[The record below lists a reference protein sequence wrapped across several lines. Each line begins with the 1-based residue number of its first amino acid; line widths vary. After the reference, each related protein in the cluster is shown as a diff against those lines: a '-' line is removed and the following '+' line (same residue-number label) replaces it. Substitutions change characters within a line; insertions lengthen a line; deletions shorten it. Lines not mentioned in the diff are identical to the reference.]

1 MTRSIVLDIPEET
14 LLALKVPPEEAGAA
28 LRMAA
33 AAKLFEMGQLSSG
46 AAAQLA
52 GVPRVVFLSRLAD
65 YSIDSFRLTEEDLQ
79 KETHLA

>member
-1 MTRSIVLDIPEET
+1 MSRITMEIPNET
-14 LLALKVPPEEAGAA
+14 LLALKISEEEAGEA

-33 AAKLFEMGQLSSG
+33 AVKLFELGRLSSG

-65 YSIDSFRLTEEDLQ
+65 YGADTFRLTEEDLR
-79 KETHLA
+79 KESRLA